1 MSKRNGKLTRR
12 DFLRKGSGVTLVGF
26 LGATPLAAAA
36 AQEAENKPEPKTKS
50 RVVLIRHKEVVD
62 DAGKLDAAILRGM
75 LDEAVTTLFGT
86 DTPEAAWRKIVR
98 PEDVVGVKSNV
109 WRHLPTPP
117 ALEDALRA
125 RIIGAGVAAEN
136 VAVDDRGVIGH
147 PVFERATAL
156 INVRPMRSHHWSGL
170 GTLLKNYIMFVER
183 PPEYHGDTCA
193 TLGALWKLPQL
204 EGKTRL
210 NILVMLTPQF
220 HGVGPHSF
228 SPQFTWPYRGLIVS
242 TDPVAADATGAR
254 IMAAKRDEHFGKSS
268 PISPP
273 AHHIEIA
280 DTRYGIGNSDP
291 ANIDLVRLGWGDD
304 ALI

>member
-1 MSKRNGKLTRR
+1 MSHRDRKWTRR
-12 DFLRKGSGVTLVGF
+12 DFLRRGSGVTLVGF
-26 LGATPLAAAA
+26 LGASPVAAAA
-36 AQEAENKPEPKTKS
+36 TEKPEDKTKPKPKS
-50 RVVLIRHKEVVD
+50 RVVLVRHKEVVD
-62 DAGKLDAAILRGM
+62 EDGKLDAAILRKM
-75 LDEAVTTLFGT
+75 LDDAVANLF
-86 DTPEAAWRKIVR
+86 DAETPEAAWRRIVR

-109 WRHLPTPP
+109 WRHLRTPP

-125 RIIGAGVAAEN
+125 RIVGAGVASEN
-136 VAVDDRGVIGH
+136 VAVDDRGVRGH

-156 INVRPMRSHHWSGL
+156 INVRPMRTHHWSGL
-170 GTLLKNYIMFVER
+170 GTLLKNYIMFVDH

-193 TLGALWKLPQL
+193 PLGAIWKLPQL

-228 SPQFTWPYRGLIVS
+228 SRRFTWPYRGLIVS

-254 IMAAKRDEHFGKSS
+254 IVAAKRDEHFGKRS

-273 AHHIEIA
+273 AHHIEFA
-280 DTRYGIGNSDP
+280 DTRYGLGNSAP
-291 ANIDLVRLGWGDD
+291 ADIDLVRLGWGEY

>member
-1 MSKRNGKLTRR
+1 PVAAVASKEPE
-12 DFLRKGSGVTLVGF
+12 D
-26 LGATPLAAAA
+26 
-36 AQEAENKPEPKTKS
+36 KPKPKTKS
-50 RVVLIRHKEVVD
+50 RVVLVRRKKVVD
-62 DAGKLDAAILRGM
+62 DKGKPDAAFLRQM
-75 LDEAVTTLFGT
+75 LDEAVANLFDT

-109 WRHLPTPP
+109 WRYLPTPP

-125 RIIGAGVAAEN
+125 RIVGAGVAAEN
-136 VAVDDRGVIGH
+136 VAVDDRGVRGH
-147 PVFERATAL
+147 PVFKRATAL

-170 GTLLKNYIMFVER
+170 GTLLKNYIMFVNR

-228 SPQFTWPYRGLIVS
+228 SPRFTWPYRGLIVS

-254 IMAAKRDEHFGKSS
+254 IVAAKRDEHFGKSS

-280 DTRYGIGNSDP
+280 DTRYGLGNSDP
-291 ANIDLVRLGWGDD
+291 ANIDLVRLGWGEG